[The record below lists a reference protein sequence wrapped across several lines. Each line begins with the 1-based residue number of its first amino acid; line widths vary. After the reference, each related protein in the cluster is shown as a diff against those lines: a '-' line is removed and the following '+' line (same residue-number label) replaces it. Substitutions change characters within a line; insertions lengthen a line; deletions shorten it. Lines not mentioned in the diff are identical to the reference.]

1 MPKEVAIV
9 NEIIE
14 KFSSDDLKDLF
25 GPMLN
30 LPANSTKAEIISSC
44 LNNELAAYG
53 FNSYPSPDR
62 SIILVDNDTVSRIL
76 TFFKKETATPYIT
89 DKQVER
95 VKALQQMAKNN
106 NVAIVWPQLSWR
118 KSYYYLKQY
127 TFSGLNLYNVL
138 KVNTANA
145 ALASTSLTGAAPL
158 TMAGTIA
165 LSWSASLLLA
175 TVENYIPNDMR
186 KFKAIVSTTKFV
198 SAVPLRIVEW
208 TANLIMTP
216 GEKIAFGSDLPIN
229 MTSTH
234 KFNLGPKLE
243 DLAEMKRAVSNWTI
257 QFFKSKINGKG

>member
-1 MPKEVAIV
+1 MTKEVSVIK
-9 NEIIE
+9 EIIDTC
-14 KFSSDDLKDLF
+14 SSDYVKDLF
-25 GPMLN
+25 NPLVT
-30 LPANSTKAEIISSC
+30 LPADSTKAEIISSC

-53 FNSYPSPDR
+53 FKSYISPDR
-62 SIILVDNDTVSRIL
+62 STILVDDKTVSRIF
-76 TFFKKETATPYIT
+76 TFFRQESATPYIT
-89 DKQVER
+89 DRQVDR
-95 VKALQQMAKNN
+95 IKALQQVAKDN
-106 NVAIVWPQLSWR
+106 NVAIVWPQISWR
-118 KSYYYLKQY
+118 KSYFYLKQY
-127 TFSGLNLYNVL
+127 TFGGLNLYNVL

-158 TMAGTIA
+158 TMAGAMA

-186 KFKAIVSTTKFV
+186 KFKAIVSTTKYV
-198 SAVPLRIVEW
+198 SAVPIRIVEW